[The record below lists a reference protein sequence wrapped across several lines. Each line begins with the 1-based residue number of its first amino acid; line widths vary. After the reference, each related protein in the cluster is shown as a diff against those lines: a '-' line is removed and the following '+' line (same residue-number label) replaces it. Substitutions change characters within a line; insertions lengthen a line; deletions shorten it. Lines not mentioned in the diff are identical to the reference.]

1 MIELSQIEADQ
12 NNLNDLQKSHKKVCE
27 RLFKMCTL
35 DAAVPLK
42 IKLFDLLGHVN
53 YMRGRAINICRP

>member
-27 RLFKMCTL
+27 RFQKCTL
-35 DAAVPLK
+35 SDAAPLK
-42 IKLFDLLGHVN
+42 IK
-53 YMRGRAINICRP
+53 

>member
-27 RLFKMCTL
+27 RFQKCTL
-35 DAAVPLK
+35 SDAAPLK
-42 IKLFDLLGHVN
+42 IKRFDLLWHVN
-53 YMRGRAINICRP
+53 YMRGRAINSCRP